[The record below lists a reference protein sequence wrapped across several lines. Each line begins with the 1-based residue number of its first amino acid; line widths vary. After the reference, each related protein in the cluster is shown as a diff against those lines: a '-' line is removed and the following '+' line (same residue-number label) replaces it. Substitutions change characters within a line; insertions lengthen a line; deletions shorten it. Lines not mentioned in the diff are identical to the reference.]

1 MRLTES
7 PLLDLPRCCSK
18 SGENFHQYLYD
29 NVSDGRRKRD
39 RSPCVNIKSA
49 EESLDGFEQVD
60 ESIIART
67 NTLYRLMQLNV
78 TRM

>member
-1 MRLTES
+1 MGLTES
-7 PLLDLPRCCSK
+7 PLVDLPCCYRK
-18 SGENFHQYLYD
+18 GGENFHQYLYD

-49 EESLDGFEQVD
+49 EESLDGFEQLD

-67 NTLYRLMQLNV
+67 NTLYRLMQLNI
-78 TRM
+78 TGM